1 MAFLRSKS
9 IPDHGCHD
17 GRRYLAAVFRT
28 CARYIHCRILHRTW
42 LRAGIGG
49 GYCLDSN
56 LWEREYDRMD
66 NDPLKKRQKQPL
78 NRREIRAPV
87 NGNLPLATPTF
98 RRSCS
103 FVPFLPSVLPG
114 DLHPLRDLACL
125 SIIIHRAFQDIS
137 PLSF

>member
-1 MAFLRSKS
+1 MTDKKRLNDLNAYIRQGEPEQAEIHPFRE
-9 IPDHGCHD
+9 GNT
-17 GRRYLAAVFRT
+17 RTTAVFVLKYLKT
-28 CARYIHCRILHRTW
+28 F
-42 LRAGIGG
+42 GM
-49 GYCLDSN
+49 
-56 LWEREYDRMD
+56 EVD

-125 SIIIHRAFQDIS
+125 SIIIIHRAFQDIS